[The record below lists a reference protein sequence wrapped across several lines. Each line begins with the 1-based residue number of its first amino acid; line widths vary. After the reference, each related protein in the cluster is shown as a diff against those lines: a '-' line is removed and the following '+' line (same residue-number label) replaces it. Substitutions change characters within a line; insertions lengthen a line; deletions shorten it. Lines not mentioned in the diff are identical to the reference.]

1 MDLFGDN
8 TPKTLADVLGSQAET
23 QNMGLE
29 QAMVKR
35 RKQAV
40 SQLASKGNLNAGVAD
55 YPLTD
60 IASGQLEDLGGVQAG
75 LAESLGQVPA
85 EDWTNSRENARNEEM
100 LRLIASQKQ
109 KSGGLGGALGGAM
122 SGASAGSALGPW
134 GALAG
139 GVGGAAMGYYS

>member
-1 MDLFGDN
+1 MDLFGEGS
-8 TPKTLADVLGSQAET
+8 PKTLADVLGTQAET

-29 QAMVKR
+29 QAMIKR

-40 SQLASKGNLNAGVAD
+40 AQLAAKGNLNAGVAD

-75 LAESLGQVPA
+75 LAESLGNVPA
-85 EDWTNSRENARNEEM
+85 EDWMNSRQNARNEEM
-100 LRLIASQKQ
+100 LKLMAGMRG
-109 KSGGLGGALGGAM
+109 KSGGLAGALGGAM

-139 GVGGAAMGYYS
+139 GIGGGGIGYFS